1 MIVFYRAGGILFFD
15 DSLWHV
21 RVECGG
27 RGLYV
32 HLCVCVVSGVCC
44 ICVVS
49 VFCVSLCGVC
59 SSVCVYVGV
68 RCVWRVC

>member
-27 RGLYV
+27 GGLYV
-32 HLCVCVVSGVCC
+32 HLCV
-44 ICVVS
+44 CVVS

-59 SSVCVYVGV
+59 LFVCVYVGV